1 LQDFASIY
9 RGYQPKVQR
18 YLSNLTG
25 EEDARDLTQVVFHK
39 ISWSLGSFRGQST
52 LSTWIYRIATNTA
65 RDHAASSASKQRSL
79 ELPFDENAS
88 LDDLPQIGD
97 PGTDRQYFRHE
108 MNACIRGVINQLPEN
123 YRTILF
129 LSEIEELT
137 NMEVAETLNLSLET
151 VKIRLQRAR
160 AALRKAMQCECSLY
174 HDERNELMC
183 DKKNSR

>member
-65 RDHAASSASKQRSL
+65 RDHVASSPSKQKSL

-88 LDDLPQIGD
+88 LNELPHFED
-97 PGTDRQYFRHE
+97 PWGDRQHFRNE
-108 MNACIRGVINQLPEN
+108 MNACIRGVIDRLPED
-123 YRTILF
+123 YRTVLF

-137 NMEVAETLNLSLET
+137 NIEVAETLNLSLET
-151 VKIRLQRAR
+151 VKIRLHRGR
-160 AALRKAMQCECSLY
+160 AALREAMQCQY

-183 DKKNSR
+183 DRKNSR